1 MSEIET
7 KVAVSIHQND
17 VVVQKGY
24 ANSSDLDRM
33 LKLPLP
39 KKIRAVRILR
49 KSNIEESERRKR
61 WEMEWKKTQ
70 RECKELSDDEFYG
83 MLK

>member
-1 MSEIET
+1 MEGVNVN
-7 KVAVSIHQND
+7 VAVTIQEGD
-17 VVVQKGY
+17 LTIKKGHT
-24 ANSSDLDRM
+24 NSYLDRM
-33 LKLPLP
+33 LRFPLD

-61 WEMEWKKTQ
+61 REMEWKKTQ

>member
-1 MSEIET
+1 MGEIEV
-7 KVAVSIHQND
+7 KIVIQDGDLN
-17 VVVQKGY
+17 VQKGHNNNY
-24 ANSSDLDRM
+24 LDRM
-33 LKLPLP
+33 LRFPLD
-39 KKIRAVRILR
+39 KKIRAVKILR

-83 MLK
+83 MLL